1 MCAPSG
7 RSAGGSVI
15 IVRAS
20 ARDCSSRAVV
30 AEIGV
35 LKVVVVGPLAPGV
48 VHFGAAVVVVVHV
61 IFYVP
66 AAAVVF
72 AALF

>member
-30 AEIGV
+30 AVIGIDCQRSASA
-35 LKVVVVGPLAPGV
+35 GEN
-48 VHFGAAVVVVVHV
+48 AV
-61 IFYVP
+61 IGS
-66 AAAVVF
+66 
-72 AALF
+72 